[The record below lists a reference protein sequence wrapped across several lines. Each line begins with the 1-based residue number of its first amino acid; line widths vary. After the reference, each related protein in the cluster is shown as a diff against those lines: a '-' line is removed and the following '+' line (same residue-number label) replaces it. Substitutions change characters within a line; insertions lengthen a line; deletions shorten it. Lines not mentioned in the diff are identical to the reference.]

1 MAPVP
6 PLFRELA
13 IVECALH
20 VLESSL
26 FWAPREFPSC
36 TCRVIIVTAFE
47 VELCFDM
54 PILTPAGKDATAK
67 LLGLQVKPHTFHVDN
82 NDAVQML
89 AAAAAARRVSILSI
103 GCVRNL
109 LQGGGVGML
118 TEDLRDYLAAILTQR
133 LHALPLPGLL
143 EVGYAADCLPRMPA
157 CALLTHVIALR
168 YLVGATLATRL
179 THRSFP
185 PIIALLD
192 PEVAR
197 LYGEYQPPLKP
208 VPVSRAQLRCVS
220 TSLAAKF
227 EATMLGHATR
237 ESRLIARLG
246 GGSIA
251 DAAVPLQP
259 LDSDDGTNPAYY
271 VDDDIESGESSDS
284 SSGEDSITLARDT
297 DNKNEDESVA
307 PTRRRRASKA
317 FFLPER

>member
-143 EVGYAADCLPRMPA
+143 EVGYAADCLPV
-157 CALLTHVIALR
+157 H
-168 YLVGATLATRL
+168 
-179 THRSFP
+179 
-185 PIIALLD
+185 
-192 PEVAR
+192 AR
-197 LYGEYQPPLKP
+197 L
-208 VPVSRAQLRCVS
+208 CV
-220 TSLAAKF
+220 
-227 EATMLGHATR
+227 
-237 ESRLIARLG
+237 
-246 GGSIA
+246 A
-251 DAAVPLQP
+251 DAC
-259 LDSDDGTNPAYY
+259 DCT
-271 VDDDIESGESSDS
+271 
-284 SSGEDSITLARDT
+284 
-297 DNKNEDESVA
+297 
-307 PTRRRRASKA
+307 
-317 FFLPER
+317 